1 MTTATIS
8 DQELDYRIDQAG
20 LALFDGKVVR
30 LQPGIF
36 KAAGLTPRELIE
48 QLLSSLR
55 CQELEWLQSEY
66 GVTCG
71 YVKPREWRVY
81 ITRKSGE
88 QTFVVKATT
97 N

>member
-8 DQELDYRIDQAG
+8 NQELDYRVNQAA

-36 KAAGLTPRELIE
+36 KAACLTPRELIE
-48 QLLSSLR
+48 QLLSGLR
-55 CQELEWLQSEY
+55 CQELEWLQAEY

-88 QTFVVKATT
+88 QTFVVKAKT